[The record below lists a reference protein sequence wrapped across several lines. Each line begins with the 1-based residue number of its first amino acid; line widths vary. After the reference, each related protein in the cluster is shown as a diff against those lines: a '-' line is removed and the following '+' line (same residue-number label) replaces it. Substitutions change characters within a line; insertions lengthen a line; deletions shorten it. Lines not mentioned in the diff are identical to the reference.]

1 MKRKD
6 YSSNWMKNRVAELKK
21 SGVTEFLCNAS
32 YVTANGKVKV
42 LAPALKSTA
51 QGISAYANRMYLKY
65 GDTLTVNVSYF
76 DNEFKSHILTT
87 YSA

>member
-6 YSSNWMKNRVAELKK
+6 YSSEWMKNRVAELKK

-32 YVTANGKVKV
+32 YVTTNGKAKA

-65 GDTLTVNVSYF
+65 GDTLTVTVSYF
-76 DNEFKSHILTT
+76 DNEFKSHTLTT